1 MTKFAR
7 FLGCCLMLTA
17 VPCKAR
23 ATAERVV
30 LQPKLHVG
38 QIIRY
43 QIGYR
48 ATTTTNTESTV
59 AAPMAPT
66 GGQISANIQ
75 LQVEVEDLRT
85 EAGETQ
91 ARLRTRIVDADALP
105 RNSVSPD
112 SLAPTNGTPAS
123 SGAAKSSPPGKSVVF
138 TLHSDGRVTDL
149 EGLDRLTDDERAA
162 WQEWV
167 ARFGGGAV
175 FPEKGVKPGEKWKSA
190 EPISNSLLA
199 GLSWEKESEYVNDA
213 PCAAMKLTP
222 RGDPAA
228 GQQPQES
235 CAVILTTAI
244 LKQKSSPKDATPED
258 YKLHDLRNMGTA
270 KGKNQ
275 VISYF
280 SLKTGL
286 LVRATED
293 ANQSM
298 NLTVAKTDGSN
309 QVHYAIDAE
318 SHARVLLL
326 ADTPTKVP

>member
-1 MTKFAR
+1 
-7 FLGCCLMLTA
+7 
-17 VPCKAR
+17 
-23 ATAERVV
+23 
-30 LQPKLHVG
+30 
-38 QIIRY
+38 
-43 QIGYR
+43 
-48 ATTTTNTESTV
+48 
-59 AAPMAPT
+59 
-66 GGQISANIQ
+66 
-75 LQVEVEDLRT
+75 
-85 EAGETQ
+85 
-91 ARLRTRIVDADALP
+91 
-105 RNSVSPD
+105 
-112 SLAPTNGTPAS
+112 
-123 SGAAKSSPPGKSVVF
+123 
-138 TLHSDGRVTDL
+138 
-149 EGLDRLTDDERAA
+149 
-162 WQEWV
+162 
-167 ARFGGGAV
+167 
-175 FPEKGVKPGEKWKSA
+175 
-190 EPISNSLLA
+190 
-199 GLSWEKESEYVNDA
+199 
-213 PCAAMKLTP
+213 
-222 RGDPAA
+222 AA

-326 ADTPTKVP
+326 ADAPAKVP